1 MCRHPHTSDRSA
13 GTTDLAR
20 AGLVFTL
27 PGQIADIAYQ
37 NKRVI
42 CDLLFK
48 AAAET
53 ALAIADAQIMRRSAS
68 AG

>member
-1 MCRHPHTSDRSA
+1 
-13 GTTDLAR
+13 
-20 AGLVFTL
+20 
-27 PGQIADIAYQ
+27 
-37 NKRVI
+37 VI

-48 AAAET
+48 AAAQA